1 MYLLFTVFTSCSYKS
16 SRRSNIAILCL
27 WSCPNLFVNSVFR
40 FSNVSPR
47 PEAFLVL
54 FLSFLLFFWQVWS
67 ELLFSSILFWFVW
80 GFFYLYLFL
89 LLCCQKYPG
98 CMQALYWPLF
108 HRVEIFSL
116 CTWPSAASWISHFFP
131 TLVSVII
138 FINDLKWW
146 NIKFQ
151 GRVFFFSNLTPK
163 GHIVFCLYNFNIISC
178 LI

>member
-1 MYLLFTVFTSCSYKS
+1 M
-16 SRRSNIAILCL
+16 
-27 WSCPNLFVNSVFR
+27 WSCPNLFVNSAFR

-80 GFFYLYLFL
+80 VFFICSCFFFLGVKSIQDACRLCTGLCSIELIKCFL
-89 LLCCQKYPG
+89 LP
-98 CMQALYWPLF
+98 
-108 HRVEIFSL
+108 EIFSL
-116 CTWPSAASWISHFFP
+116 CTWPSAASWISYFFP